1 MSWIPVVLLSLLFAA
16 AIVCL
21 GYCLLIASGVRVNAV
36 LSASSLLGLFAVAV
50 ACMIS
55 PWLGWS
61 AFLVLAVAVGLC
73 VAICLA
79 RCVRA
84 GSQGSSFA
92 VRLRGLLAPI
102 SPFASKSDGLC
113 AGAGL
118 ACAIGFFIACL
129 YLSGDSPS
137 EFFQCYDAAFHCS
150 VVRHIFETSNASP
163 IGAGSIAGNA
173 TSVYPDMVH
182 ALAALAMPA
191 LGCDI
196 QASIWVVELTFL
208 MTLMP
213 LGCFEVFKLLM
224 GDKGIRSLPAI
235 VAMALPV
242 VLPNSV
248 LSMIPYGPLYENALA
263 YAVLPAAFAL
273 CVELIRR
280 FAKSK
285 LPSLAMIVA
294 AFAAL
299 GFCHPNACFT
309 LGIFLLPFI
318 VHECG
323 SRKAKFAVVGVAVA
337 AWAFLYVCPFF
348 KRTVNCDDRVESNI
362 EHASGLFDALHLDY
376 SLFASNEVFVA
387 ALFVIFLAVAV
398 FASKA
403 LARRHSFGLY
413 VFGLLFTLAQFAVAY
428 FPMTL
433 FARFVTGF
441 WYMHIS
447 RFAYILVTF
456 LGPLVAVLIALVA
469 LRLRERVLLGRF
481 FAAVMAVG
489 LVGLMAVQM
498 PNVGSS
504 FSAQRI
510 NEDIRDSGTPMFDA
524 EDAEV
529 FQAIK
534 GIVGDCGVI
543 NGYNDCTV
551 WAYATCGLNATERA
565 LEVNHL
571 SGTDER
577 LVQIMSNLANLGDGS
592 DQSQSLKQMCSD
604 MGLDYVLQADG
615 VGQYAISYSDK
626 GTGTETY
633 LGQDSVVTEETPGFQ
648 KVGSWDSSAGK
659 LSLYRIDL

>member
-1 MSWIPVVLLSLLFAA
+1 MSWIPVVLLSLLFSA

-21 GYCLLIASGVRVNAV
+21 GYCLLIASGVRVKAV
-36 LSASSLLGLFAVAV
+36 LSASSLLGLFAIAV
-50 ACMIS
+50 SCVIS

-61 AFLVLAVAVGLC
+61 AFLVLAVAVCLC
-73 VAICLA
+73 VATCFA

-84 GSQGSSFA
+84 GSQGGSFA
-92 VRLRGLLAPI
+92 ARLHGLLVPI
-102 SPFASKSDGLC
+102 GPFASKPDGL
-113 AGAGL
+113 GAGVGL
-118 ACAIGFFIACL
+118 MCVIGFFIACL

-137 EFFQCYDAAFHCS
+137 EIFQCYDAAFHCS

-196 QASIWVVELTFL
+196 QASIWVVELAFL
-208 MTLMP
+208 MVLMP

-224 GDKGIRSLPAI
+224 GDKGFRPLPAI

-242 VLPNSV
+242 ALPNSV

-273 CVELIRR
+273 CVELIRS
-280 FAKSK
+280 FSNSK

-309 LGIFLLPFI
+309 LGIFLLPYI
-318 VHECG
+318 VYECS
-323 SRKAKFAVVGVAVA
+323 SRKAKAAAIGISVA

-376 SLFASNEVFVA
+376 SLFASNEAFVA
-387 ALFVIFLAVAV
+387 ALFVILLAVAV

-403 LARRHSFGLY
+403 LARRNSLGLY
-413 VFGLLFTLAQFAVAY
+413 IFGLLFTLAQFVVAY

-456 LGPLVAVLIALVA
+456 LGPLVAVLVA
-469 LRLRERVLLGRF
+469 LILSRSRKRIGLSRAFNV
-481 FAAVMAVG
+481 AIAVG
-489 LVGLMAVQM
+489 LAGLIAVQAFGVS
-498 PNVGSS
+498 PLL
-504 FSAQRI
+504 SAMRI
-510 NEDIRDSGTPMFDA
+510 NDSIRDDGTPMFD
-524 EDAEV
+524 EKDAGV
-529 FQAIK
+529 FQSIK
-534 GIVGDCGVI
+534 DIVGDSGVI
-543 NGYNDCTV
+543 NGVNDCTV
-551 WAYATCGLNATERA
+551 WAYASCGLNVTERA
-565 LEVNHL
+565 FQANRL

-592 DQSQSLKQMCSD
+592 AQSESLKQMCRE
-604 MGLDYVLQADG
+604 MGLGYVLQADG

-633 LGQDSVVTEETPGFQ
+633 LGQDSVVTEETPGFE

>member
-1 MSWIPVVLLSLLFAA
+1 
-16 AIVCL
+16 
-21 GYCLLIASGVRVNAV
+21 
-36 LSASSLLGLFAVAV
+36 
-50 ACMIS
+50 
-55 PWLGWS
+55 
-61 AFLVLAVAVGLC
+61 
-73 VAICLA
+73 
-79 RCVRA
+79 
-84 GSQGSSFA
+84 
-92 VRLRGLLAPI
+92 
-102 SPFASKSDGLC
+102 
-113 AGAGL
+113 
-118 ACAIGFFIACL
+118 
-129 YLSGDSPS
+129 
-137 EFFQCYDAAFHCS
+137 
-150 VVRHIFETSNASP
+150 
-163 IGAGSIAGNA
+163 
-173 TSVYPDMVH
+173 MVH

-224 GDKGIRSLPAI
+224 GDKGIRPLPAI

-242 VLPNSV
+242 ALPNSV

-376 SLFASNEVFVA
+376 SLFVSNEVFVA
-387 ALFVIFLAVAV
+387 ALFVILLAVAV

-433 FARFVTGF
+433 FARFITGF

-456 LGPLVAVLIALVA
+456 LGPLVAVLIALI
-469 LRLRERVLLGRF
+469 LSRLNERIGLGRAF
-481 FAAVMAVG
+481 NAIVAVG
-489 LVGLMAVQM
+489 LTGLIAVQAC
-498 PNVGSS
+498 NVSPLL
-504 FSAQRI
+504 SAKCV
-510 NEDIRDSGTPMFDA
+510 NDSIRDDGTPMFDKQ
-524 EDAEV
+524 DAEV
-529 FQAIK
+529 FQSIK
-534 GIVGDCGVI
+534 DIVGDSGVI
-543 NGYNDCTV
+543 NGINDCTV
-551 WAYATCGLNATERA
+551 WAYASCGLNATERA
-565 LEVNHL
+565 LQANRL
-571 SGTDER
+571 SGTDEH

-592 DQSQSLKQMCSD
+592 DQSESLKQMCGD
-604 MGLDYVLQADG
+604 MGLGYVLQVDG
-615 VGQYAISYSDK
+615 VGQYSISYSDR
-626 GTGTETY
+626 GTGAETY
-633 LGQDSVVTEETPGFQ
+633 LGQNSVVTDETPGFE
-648 KVGSWDSSAGK
+648 KVGSWDSSAGM
-659 LSLYRIDL
+659 LSLYRINL